1 MNHKIPIMSKPP
13 QLKQSE
19 EGVIVVHEDL
29 GVQLRMNPEM
39 VMRKTA
45 FNGSANAI
53 ARMY

>member
-1 MNHKIPIMSKPP
+1 MSKPA
-13 QLKQSE
+13 QMKQTE
-19 EGVIVVHEDL
+19 EGMKVVHEDL

-53 ARMY
+53 AKMY